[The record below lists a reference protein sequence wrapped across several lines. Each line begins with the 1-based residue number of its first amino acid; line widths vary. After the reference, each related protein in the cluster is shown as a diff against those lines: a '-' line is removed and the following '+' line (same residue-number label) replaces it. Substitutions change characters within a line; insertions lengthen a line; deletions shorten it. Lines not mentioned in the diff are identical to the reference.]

1 MYVPELQGVIAR
13 RLLLNYRVSPEVLE
27 RLLPEPFRPKLYRG
41 YGIAGVCLIRF
52 RQLRPRGL
60 PAVCGFSSENA
71 AFRVAVCWRENGRDR
86 DGVFIWKRLTNS
98 RCNAWLGG
106 WLFPTVLRY
115 ARFRVSET
123 SSRLTIS
130 VSESGD
136 EDLRVVA
143 ERVQQWQGNSV
154 FAHLQEA
161 AEFFW
166 QGAMGYSPGL
176 EPGRYEGIE
185 LHCPRWEVEPLR
197 LLEAR
202 CRFYEA
208 PSRFPAGSIVLDS
221 ALLMRAKEH
230 SWQSLPSICCS
241 GRQAAAV

>member
-27 RLLPEPFRPKLYRG
+27 RLLPAPFRPKLYRG

-143 ERVQQWQGNSV
+143 ERVPTVGGKFGFRTFTGSRGV
-154 FAHLQEA
+154 FL
-161 AEFFW
+161 
-166 QGAMGYSPGL
+166 
-176 EPGRYEGIE
+176 
-185 LHCPRWEVEPLR
+185 
-197 LLEAR
+197 
-202 CRFYEA
+202 
-208 PSRFPAGSIVLDS
+208 AGSDGIFAGTCAGAIRRDRTALPAVGSRTVASAGSSLSVLRSPVAFSRGFDC
-221 ALLMRAKEH
+221 A
-230 SWQSLPSICCS
+230 
-241 GRQAAAV
+241 G

>member
-1 MYVPELQGVIAR
+1 MYLPELQGVIAR
-13 RLLLNYRVSPEVLE
+13 RLLLNYRVRPEVLE
-27 RLLPEPFRPKLYRG
+27 RLLPAPFRPKLYCG

-71 AFRVAVCWRENGRDR
+71 AFRVAVQWRENGRDR
-86 DGVFIWKRLTNS
+86 EGVFIWKRLTNS
-98 RCNAWLGG
+98 RWNALLGG
-106 WLFPTVLRY
+106 WLFPTVLHY
-115 ARFRVSET
+115 ARFRVAET
-123 SSRLTIS
+123 SSRLSIS
-130 VSESGD
+130 VWEGTG

-143 ERVQQWQGNSV
+143 ELTEHWEGNSV

-166 QGAMGYSPGL
+166 KGAIGYSPSL

-197 LLEAR
+197 LVEAR
-202 CRFYEA
+202 CRFYED
-208 PSRFPAGSIVLDS
+208 PSRFPAGAIVLDS
-221 ALLMRAKEH
+221 ALLMRANEH
-230 SWQSLPSICCS
+230 SWQSLPTICCS
-241 GRQAAAV
+241 ESQAAAV